1 MSSPWQLDD
10 LTARLALPSLRGQ
23 VALASARPGLEQ
35 LALAGDSPAKARL
48 LTVELEHPS
57 PADGIGAYVRQ
68 GDLVATFE
76 ETPERRVRVQAY
88 WRTAWAAEL
97 PQLLAGVDLEVSVQ
111 TSLLDSDPR
120 LVVSSLVS
128 AAEIWR
134 LDLAG
139 TWQRLPSLGGAPQE
153 LLPDHG
159 TGCLLFRAAGEGPS
173 YVEMTHPADFRAV
186 RLAAE
191 GAETSVVRPLFGRDL
206 EKGVI
211 LRSRIRGGF
220 APRAID
226 QAAAVEAW
234 LAFTESP
241 IPLTT

>member
-1 MSSPWQLDD
+1 MSSLWQLED
-10 LTARLALPSLRGQ
+10 LTARLALPSLRGD
-23 VALASARPGLEQ
+23 VALATARPGLAQ
-35 LALAGDSPAKARL
+35 LVLAGQELGKARL

-76 ETPERRVRVQAY
+76 ETPARRVRVQAY
-88 WRTAWAAEL
+88 WRTAWAAEI

-128 AAEIWR
+128 AAEIWQ

-139 TWQRLPSLGGAPQE
+139 KWQRLPAQGDVSKE
-153 LLPDHG
+153 LLPDTG
-159 TGCLLFRAAGEGPS
+159 TGCLLFRTWGDGAS

-186 RLAAE
+186 RLSGE
-191 GAETSVVRPLFGRDL
+191 GDGTNVIRPLFGRDL

-226 QAAAVEAW
+226 QAVALQAW